1 MRVGSTFS
9 GIGGIDLGFERAGH
23 TVAWQVEIDDNPR
36 RVLQRHWPD
45 TPLYGDITQVNG
57 DDLEPVDILVGGFP
71 CQDLSVAG
79 NRAGLAG
86 HRSGLF
92 WEFARL
98 ASELS
103 PQWVLI
109 ENVPGLLS
117 SHGGRD
123 FDALVGTLEE
133 LGYGWAYRT
142 FDAQYFGVAQRR
154 RRVFIVGHLGEPW
167 SASGRV
173 LFESEGLPGD
183 PPPRPKTEPSTT
195 GRTPV
200 GTRADREVGRSLT
213 TPSGGVSAKEHQE
226 NFVVEAFAE
235 NQRAE
240 VVTSSI
246 AKSLSGVGGKPG
258 QGYPAIHTYSVYPT
272 SGQGSDLAVSEI
284 EVAPTMTSRSYKS
297 PNLEGQEDAVIHT
310 FSVYPTF
317 GQGAQLE
324 ASPTEI
330 APAMTA
336 IGQNHDRGVRITDG
350 VSMVRRLTPVEC
362 ERLQGFP
369 DGWTEGHS
377 KTQRYRMI
385 GNAVAVPV
393 AEWIA
398 GRF

>member
-1 MRVGSTFS
+1 M
-9 GIGGIDLGFERAGH
+9 
-23 TVAWQVEIDDNPR
+23 
-36 RVLQRHWPD
+36 
-45 TPLYGDITQVNG
+45 
-57 DDLEPVDILVGGFP
+57 
-71 CQDLSVAG
+71 AG

-183 PPPRPKTEPSTT
+183 PPSGREKRENVAAAVAGRPDESSRVAGPF
-195 GRTPV
+195 G
-200 GTRADREVGRSLT
+200 SLT
-213 TPSGGVSAKEHQE
+213 GGFRSTDIDTVGAY
-226 NFVVEAFAE
+226 VVEAHS
-235 NQRAE
+235 
-240 VVTSSI
+240 VTGGDV
-246 AKSLSGVGGKPG
+246 AGTLGALGSGGGGKPG

-284 EVAPTMTSRSYKS
+284 EVAP
-297 PNLEGQEDAVIHT
+297 AVTATDGKLHER
-310 FSVYPTF
+310 
-317 GQGAQLE
+317 GA
-324 ASPTEI
+324 
-330 APAMTA
+330 
-336 IGQNHDRGVRITDG
+336 RVTDG

-393 AEWIA
+393 AEWVA
-398 GRF
+398 RRFP

>member
-183 PPPRPKTEPSTT
+183 PPSGREKRENVAAAVAGRPDESSRVAGPF
-195 GRTPV
+195 G
-200 GTRADREVGRSLT
+200 SLT
-213 TPSGGVSAKEHQE
+213 GGFRSTDIDTVGAY
-226 NFVVEAFAE
+226 VVEAFAQ
-235 NQRAE
+235 NQRDEIRTMDVVGALSAE
-240 VVTSSI
+240 PGMKQTSYLHI
-246 AKSLSGVGGKPG
+246 VQKPLGTVG
-258 QGYPAIHTYSVYPT
+258 AN
-272 SGQGSDLAVSEI
+272 
-284 EVAPTMTSRSYKS
+284 EVAPTMTSRPYKS

-310 FSVYPTF
+310 FSVYPTS
-317 GQGAQLE
+317 GQGSDLAV
-324 ASPTEI
+324 SEI
-330 APAMTA
+330 EVAPAVTA
-336 IGQNHDRGVRITDG
+336 TDGKLHERGARVTDG
-350 VSMVRRLTPVEC
+350 VSMVRRLTPAEC

-393 AEWIA
+393 AEWVA
-398 GRF
+398 RRFP

>member
-1 MRVGSTFS
+1 M
-9 GIGGIDLGFERAGH
+9 
-23 TVAWQVEIDDNPR
+23 
-36 RVLQRHWPD
+36 
-45 TPLYGDITQVNG
+45 
-57 DDLEPVDILVGGFP
+57 
-71 CQDLSVAG
+71 
-79 NRAGLAG
+79 
-86 HRSGLF
+86 
-92 WEFARL
+92 
-98 ASELS
+98 
-103 PQWVLI
+103 
-109 ENVPGLLS
+109 
-117 SHGGRD
+117 
-123 FDALVGTLEE
+123 
-133 LGYGWAYRT
+133 
-142 FDAQYFGVAQRR
+142 
-154 RRVFIVGHLGEPW
+154 
-167 SASGRV
+167 
-173 LFESEGLPGD
+173 
-183 PPPRPKTEPSTT
+183 
-195 GRTPV
+195 
-200 GTRADREVGRSLT
+200 
-213 TPSGGVSAKEHQE
+213 
-226 NFVVEAFAE
+226 EAFAQ
-235 NQRAE
+235 NQRDEIRTMDVAGALSAE
-240 VVTSSI
+240 PGMKQTSYLHI
-246 AKSLSGVGGKPG
+246 VQQPLGTVG
-258 QGYPAIHTYSVYPT
+258 AN
-272 SGQGSDLAVSEI
+272 